1 MAWPASLQ
9 LRNMGKVTRSSLI
22 VVGGT
27 SLAGGNG
34 SPLNTLIGTLIVVVL
49 GNGMVLLGVP
59 PYVQQGI
66 QGVLIIVAVTLA
78 LNRSHRR
85 IVK

>member
-1 MAWPASLQ
+1 MIANGQ
-9 LRNMGKVTRSSLI
+9 LFVAITAI

-34 SPLNTLIGTLIVVVL
+34 GPLNTLIGTLVVVVL
-49 GNGMVLLGVP
+49 ANGMVLLGVP

-78 LNRSHRR
+78 LNRSRRR

>member
-1 MAWPASLQ
+1 
-9 LRNMGKVTRSSLI
+9 
-22 VVGGT
+22 
-27 SLAGGNG
+27 
-34 SPLNTLIGTLIVVVL
+34 VVL
-49 GNGMVLLGVP
+49 ANGMVLLGVP

-78 LNRSHRR
+78 LNRSRRR